1 SRSTIV
7 NAPPRTNL
15 TFAASRWRFFATTT
29 ISSLS
34 IGVAIYCLTEWL
46 GIPYGW
52 AVFIVV
58 IRAAFWATVVDIRK
72 FDINIEGKTLSGPT
86 FIFGSKQASVDLADV
101 EPGFV
106 GECMGAFSL
115 HDSTGEEVMAHYRY
129 YTPKDRAVLRRL
141 VDRLRWPRDT
151 VSVG

>member
-1 SRSTIV
+1 M
-7 NAPPRTNL
+7 
-15 TFAASRWRFFATTT
+15 
-29 ISSLS
+29 S

-46 GIPYGW
+46 GIPYDW

-86 FIFGSKQASVDLADV
+86 FIFGSKQASVDLTDV
-101 EPGFV
+101 EPEFV

-115 HDSTGEEVMAHYRY
+115 HDSTGEEVMAHTRQKIVQSFVGWSIVFAGHATQYPLDNHAMMTERWW
-129 YTPKDRAVLRRL
+129 RRTWHSNHIARHRPHIAN
-141 VDRLRWPRDT
+141 VTRTR
-151 VSVG
+151 